1 MDALVPARP
10 KEVNNVIDV
19 LALQATEEPETESS
33 DKLPES
39 GWSVVCQPK

>member
-1 MDALVPARP
+1 
-10 KEVNNVIDV
+10 VIDV

-33 DKLPES
+33 DTKLPES